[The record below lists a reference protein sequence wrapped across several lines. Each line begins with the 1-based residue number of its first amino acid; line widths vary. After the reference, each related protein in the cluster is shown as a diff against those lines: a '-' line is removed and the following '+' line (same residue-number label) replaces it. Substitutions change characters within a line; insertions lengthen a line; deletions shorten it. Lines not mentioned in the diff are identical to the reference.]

1 MTETHNSPTRYNKT
15 RRFCQT
21 FAFNSRT
28 RLDQESARRPP
39 GGQKSLVVPRVR
51 TLIYYGKGMSA
62 LTDRLDARPYLVFD
76 GAMGTMLQAAGI
88 EPGGAGEL
96 WNVENAEAVEAIHA
110 AYLEAGAN
118 IVTTNTF
125 GGSRPRLD
133 MHGAG
138 DRVHELNK
146 AAAQIA
152 KKAAAPFEALV
163 AGDIGPSGELLEPLG
178 LLTPDE
184 AQAIFE
190 EQITGLVEGGIDLI
204 LIETMSDLEEVGA
217 AVRASRAV
225 APELPIV
232 VTLSFDTK
240 LRTMMGVNPAMAVS
254 EIGAMGVDAV
264 GANCGRG
271 PEEMQVIME
280 QMVAVRPEGLL
291 LIGQSNAGLPHLVGD
306 RFEYDAGPSTM
317 AAHAQTLRALGIDII
332 GGCCGS
338 TPQHIAAMAD
348 ALASTN

>member
-1 MTETHNSPTRYNKT
+1 MT
-15 RRFCQT
+15 
-21 FAFNSRT
+21 
-28 RLDQESARRPP
+28 
-39 GGQKSLVVPRVR
+39 
-51 TLIYYGKGMSA
+51 A
-62 LTDRLDARPYLVFD
+62 LTDRLANRPYLVFD

-96 WNVENAEAVEAIHA
+96 WNVEKPDDVVAIHT
-110 AYLEAGAN
+110 AYLAAGAD

-146 AAAQIA
+146 AAAELA
-152 KKAAAPFEALV
+152 NRAAEPYGALV

-178 LLTPDE
+178 IITPDE
-184 AQAIFE
+184 AQALFE
-190 EQITGLVEGGIDLI
+190 EQLAGLVEGGIDLV

-240 LRTMMGVNPAMAVS
+240 LRTMMGVTPAMAVT

-271 PEEMQVIME
+271 PEEMQIILE
-280 QMVAVRPEGLL
+280 QMVAARPDGLL
-291 LIGQSNAGLPHLVGD
+291 LVGQSNAGLPHLVGD
-306 RFEYDAGPSTM
+306 RFEYDADPSTM
-317 AAHAQTLRALGIDII
+317 AKHAESVRALGIDII

-338 TPQHIAAMAD
+338 TPDHITAMVA
-348 ALASTN
+348 ALAAS

>member
-1 MTETHNSPTRYNKT
+1 
-15 RRFCQT
+15 
-21 FAFNSRT
+21 
-28 RLDQESARRPP
+28 
-39 GGQKSLVVPRVR
+39 
-51 TLIYYGKGMSA
+51 MSA

-96 WNVENAEAVEAIHA
+96 WNVENAEAVEAIHT

-146 AAAQIA
+146 AAAELA
-152 KKAAAPFEALV
+152 KKAAQPFGALV

-178 LLTPDE
+178 IMSPDE
-184 AQAIFE
+184 AQAVFE
-190 EQITGLVEGGIDLI
+190 EQIAGLVEGGVDLI
-204 LIETMSDLEEVGA
+204 LIETMSDLAEVGA
-217 AVRASRAV
+217 AVQAARTI
-225 APELPIV
+225 APDLPIV

-240 LRTMMGVNPAMAVS
+240 LRTMMGVTPAMAVT
-254 EIGAMGVDAV
+254 EIAAMGVDAV

-271 PEEMQVIME
+271 PEEMQTILE

-306 RFEYDAGPSTM
+306 HFEYDADPATM
-317 AAHAQTLRALGIDII
+317 AEHAATVRALGIDII

-338 TPQHIAAMAD
+338 TPAHIAAISQ
-348 ALASTN
+348 ALTA

>member
-1 MTETHNSPTRYNKT
+1 MTETPNSPTRYNKT

-96 WNVENAEAVEAIHA
+96 WNVENAEAVEAIHT

>member
-1 MTETHNSPTRYNKT
+1 MTVLTE
-15 RRFCQT
+15 
-21 FAFNSRT
+21 
-28 RLDQESARRPP
+28 RLAN
-39 GGQKSLVVPRVR
+39 
-51 TLIYYGKGMSA
+51 
-62 LTDRLDARPYLVFD
+62 RPYLVFD

-96 WNVENAEAVEAIHA
+96 WNVENADVVEAIHT
-110 AYLEAGAN
+110 AYLAAGAD

-146 AAAQIA
+146 AAAQVA
-152 KKAAAPFEALV
+152 KRAAAPYGALV

-178 LLTPDE
+178 ILTPDE
-184 AQAIFE
+184 AQVVFE
-190 EQITGLVEGGIDLI
+190 EQIAGLVEGGIDLV

-217 AVRASRAV
+217 AVRAARAV

-271 PEEMQVIME
+271 PSEMQVIME
-280 QMVAVRPEGLL
+280 QMVDVRPEGLL

-306 RFEYDAGPSTM
+306 RFEYDADPETM
-317 AAHAQTLRALGIDII
+317 AQHARSLRALGVDII

-338 TPQHIAAMAD
+338 TPEHIAAMAA
-348 ALASTN
+348 ALESSN

>member
-1 MTETHNSPTRYNKT
+1 MVPRMCHTLSSLTEPRITRT
-15 RRFCQT
+15 AEQ
-21 FAFNSRT
+21 RT
-28 RLDQESARRPP
+28 
-39 GGQKSLVVPRVR
+39 VVPLVR
-51 TLIYYGKGMSA
+51 TLFDYGIAMTV
-62 LTDRLDARPYLVFD
+62 LTDRLTNRPYLVFD

-96 WNVENAEAVEAIHA
+96 WNVENADAIETIHT
-110 AYLEAGAN
+110 AYLAAGAD

-138 DRVHELNK
+138 DRVHELNM
-146 AAAQIA
+146 AAAQVA
-152 KKAAAPFEALV
+152 KRAAAPYGALV

-184 AQAIFE
+184 AQAVFE
-190 EQITGLVEGGIDLI
+190 EQIAGLVEGGIDLV

-217 AVRASRAV
+217 AVRAARAI

-240 LRTMMGVNPAMAVS
+240 LRTMMGVNPATAVT

-271 PEEMQVIME
+271 PSELQVIME
-280 QMVAVRPEGLL
+280 QMVDVRPEGLL
-291 LIGQSNAGLPHLVGD
+291 LIGQSNAGLPHLFGD
-306 RFEYDAGPSTM
+306 RFEYDADPETM
-317 AAHAQTLRALGIDII
+317 AQHARSLRALGVDII

-338 TPQHIAAMAD
+338 TPEHIAAMA
-348 ALASTN
+348 ATLESSN

>member
-1 MTETHNSPTRYNKT
+1 MT
-15 RRFCQT
+15 
-21 FAFNSRT
+21 
-28 RLDQESARRPP
+28 
-39 GGQKSLVVPRVR
+39 V
-51 TLIYYGKGMSA
+51 
-62 LTDRLDARPYLVFD
+62 LTDRLANRPYLVFD

-96 WNVENAEAVEAIHA
+96 WNVDNADAVQAIHA
-110 AYLEAGAN
+110 AYLAAGAD

-146 AAAQIA
+146 AAAQLA
-152 KKAAAPFEALV
+152 KKAAEPHGALV

-190 EQITGLVEGGIDLI
+190 EQIAGLVDGGIDLI

-240 LRTMMGVNPAMAVS
+240 LRTMMGVNPAMAVT
-254 EIGAMGVDAV
+254 EIGALGVDAV

-271 PEEMQVIME
+271 PEEMQTIME

-306 RFEYDAGPSTM
+306 QFEYDADPATM
-317 AAHAQTLRALGIDII
+317 ASHAQTLRGLGIDII

-338 TPQHIAAMAD
+338 TPEHIVAMAT
-348 ALASTN
+348 ALESTN

>member
-1 MTETHNSPTRYNKT
+1 MTVLTE
-15 RRFCQT
+15 
-21 FAFNSRT
+21 
-28 RLDQESARRPP
+28 RLAN
-39 GGQKSLVVPRVR
+39 
-51 TLIYYGKGMSA
+51 
-62 LTDRLDARPYLVFD
+62 RPYLVFD

-96 WNVENAEAVEAIHA
+96 WNVENADVVEAIHT
-110 AYLEAGAN
+110 AYLAAGAD

-146 AAAQIA
+146 AAAQVA
-152 KKAAAPFEALV
+152 KRAAAPYGALV

-178 LLTPDE
+178 ILTPDE
-184 AQAIFE
+184 AQVVFE
-190 EQITGLVEGGIDLI
+190 EQIAGLVEGGIDLI

-217 AVRASRAV
+217 AVRAARAI

-271 PEEMQVIME
+271 PSEMQVIME
-280 QMVAVRPEGLL
+280 QMVDVRPEGLL

-306 RFEYDAGPSTM
+306 RFEYDADPETM
-317 AAHAQTLRALGIDII
+317 AQHARSLRALGVDII

-338 TPQHIAAMAD
+338 TPEHIAAMAA
-348 ALASTN
+348 ALESSN

>member
-1 MTETHNSPTRYNKT
+1 MTQITGLIRPT
-15 RRFCQT
+15 
-21 FAFNSRT
+21 SDPRT
-28 RLDQESARRPP
+28 ALAAPFQ
-39 GGQKSLVVPRVR
+39 
-51 TLIYYGKGMSA
+51 YGKHMSA
-62 LTDRLDARPYLVFD
+62 LTDRLSQRSYLVFD

-88 EPGGAGEL
+88 EAGGAGEL
-96 WNVENAEAVEAIHA
+96 WNVENPEAVKGIHT
-110 AYLEAGAN
+110 AYLEAGAD

-146 AAAQIA
+146 AAAQLA
-152 KKAAAPFEALV
+152 KEAAEPFNALV

-178 LLTPDE
+178 IMTPDE
-184 AQAIFE
+184 AQAVFE
-190 EQITGLVEGGIDLI
+190 EQMTGLVDGGADLI

-217 AVRASRAV
+217 AVRAARAV

-240 LRTMMGVNPAMAVS
+240 LRTMMGVTPAMAVT

-271 PEEMQVIME
+271 PEEMHTILE

-306 RFEYDAGPSTM
+306 HFEYDADPATM
-317 AAHAQTLRALGIDII
+317 AAHASDVRGMGVDII

-338 TPQHIAAMAD
+338 TPAHISAIAA
-348 ALASTN
+348 ALTS

>member
-1 MTETHNSPTRYNKT
+1 MTVLTE
-15 RRFCQT
+15 
-21 FAFNSRT
+21 
-28 RLDQESARRPP
+28 RLAN
-39 GGQKSLVVPRVR
+39 
-51 TLIYYGKGMSA
+51 
-62 LTDRLDARPYLVFD
+62 RPYLVFD

-96 WNVENAEAVEAIHA
+96 WNVENADAVESIHT
-110 AYLEAGAN
+110 AYLAAGAD

-138 DRVHELNK
+138 DRVHELNM
-146 AAAQIA
+146 AAAQVA
-152 KKAAAPFEALV
+152 KRAAAPYGALV

-178 LLTPDE
+178 ILTPYE
-184 AQAIFE
+184 AQAVFE
-190 EQITGLVEGGIDLI
+190 EQIAGLVEGGIDLV

-217 AVRASRAV
+217 AVRAARAI

-271 PEEMQVIME
+271 PEEMQTILE

-306 RFEYDAGPSTM
+306 RFEYDAGPEVM
-317 AAHAQTLRALGIDII
+317 AEHATTVRALGIDII

-338 TPQHIAAMAD
+338 TPEHIAAMVA
-348 ALASTN
+348 ALESAN

>member
-96 WNVENAEAVEAIHA
+96 WNVENAEAVEAIHT

-271 PEEMQVIME
+271 PEEMQTILE

>member
-1 MTETHNSPTRYNKT
+1 MTVLTE
-15 RRFCQT
+15 
-21 FAFNSRT
+21 
-28 RLDQESARRPP
+28 RLAN
-39 GGQKSLVVPRVR
+39 
-51 TLIYYGKGMSA
+51 
-62 LTDRLDARPYLVFD
+62 RPYLVFD

-96 WNVENAEAVEAIHA
+96 WNVENADAVESIHT
-110 AYLEAGAN
+110 AYLAAGAD

-138 DRVHELNK
+138 DRVHELNM
-146 AAAQIA
+146 AAAQVA
-152 KKAAAPFEALV
+152 KRAAAPFGALV

-178 LLTPDE
+178 ILTPDE
-184 AQAIFE
+184 AQAVFE
-190 EQITGLVEGGIDLI
+190 EQIAGLVEGGIDLV

-217 AVRASRAV
+217 AVRAARAI

-271 PEEMQVIME
+271 PEEMQTILE

-306 RFEYDAGPSTM
+306 RFEYDAGPEVM
-317 AAHAQTLRALGIDII
+317 AEHATTVRALGIDII

-338 TPQHIAAMAD
+338 TPEHIAAMVT
-348 ALASTN
+348 ALEPAN